1 MIRPNGR
8 RSGLPQ
14 FDLNLLAALD
24 ALLRE
29 RSVTLAAARLGVS
42 QPTMSG
48 MLRRLRD
55 QFRDPLL
62 VRGKLGYELTDRAA
76 DIAEK
81 TRQALLL
88 IEGLV
93 SPPEFDL
100 KVLKRHFV
108 IMASE
113 FSMFLILPRVCR
125 QAAIEAPGVTFE
137 VVPISNPPGSV
148 YAGDVDL
155 AMSGDTLAYVEG
167 AQADVVRTQVL
178 VSDRFVGLVD
188 ISHPLNGNI
197 TLEQFYSYP
206 HVVTQFHGGPRSVE
220 DNFIAEPSSDRSPR
234 IKVPSFLSIGPFV
247 AGTDMIGLV
256 PALLTPLLPGIT
268 NLKVVIPPSQIAA
281 APLRSL
287 WHTLHDDDPGHQWLR
302 STIAEAS
309 VRLAQEGREGVGPQ
323 PGSRTASDLPSS

>member
-1 MIRPNGR
+1 L
-8 RSGLPQ
+8 SQ
-14 FDLNLLAALD
+14 FDFNLLAALD
-24 ALLRE
+24 ALLHE

-62 VRGKLGYELTDRAA
+62 VRGKLGYELTPRAE

-88 IEGLV
+88 IEDLV

-100 KVLKRHFV
+100 KKLKRHFV

-125 QAAIEAPGVTFE
+125 QATIDAPGVTFE
-137 VVPISNPPGSV
+137 FVPISNPPSSV

-167 AQADVVRTQVL
+167 AQANVVRTQVL
-178 VSDRFVGLVD
+178 AADRFVGLVD
-188 ISHPLNGNI
+188 ASHPLNGDI
-197 TLEQFYSYP
+197 TLDQFYSYP
-206 HVVTQFHGGPRSVE
+206 HVVTQFHGMPRSVE
-220 DNFIAEPSSDRSPR
+220 DNFLELSSEHSPR
-234 IKVPSFLSIGPFV
+234 IRVPSFLSVGPLV

-256 PALLTPLLPGIT
+256 PSLLTPLLLGIR
-268 NLKVVIPPSQIAA
+268 NLKVVIPPAEIAA

-287 WHTLHDDDPGHQWLR
+287 WHARHDDDPAHQWLR
-302 STIAEAS
+302 STIAAAS
-309 VRLAQEGREGVGPQ
+309 VRLAHEGSEDI
-323 PGSRTASDLPSS
+323 AS